1 MKRILTFLCVL
12 VLLACLSTF
21 GVAASAD
28 QHIVLSTFG
37 ESVMLTAKN
46 APAAWELPALKNG
59 EALREASKL
68 TLENATDA
76 ERRITLDHV
85 ALPYDNATALEYLNH
100 LYITVRDGKTVLYNG
115 TYSRINDEDGLKL
128 DYTLAAGESVDLTI
142 DLRCDYTFGG
152 SATGFENGS
161 VIDWKFYTVIR
172 SEVPNKDKPSVAFDD
187 PALREV
193 LIAACLSVV
202 LLVGVGVYEII
213 KKKR

>member
-1 MKRILTFLCVL
+1 MKRIIAYLCVL
-12 VLLACLSTF
+12 VLLASLSAF
-21 GVAASAD
+21 GVAAGAD

-46 APAAWELPALKNG
+46 EPTAWELPTLQNG
-59 EALREASKL
+59 EALREASTL
-68 TLENATDA
+68 TLENATDT
-76 ERRITLDHV
+76 ERHITLDHV

-100 LYITVRDGKTVLYNG
+100 LHITVCKGKTVLYSG
-115 TYSRINDEDGLKL
+115 AYSRINDKDGLKL
-128 DYTLAAGESVDLTI
+128 DCTLAAGESVDLTI
-142 DLRCDYTFGG
+142 DLRCDYTFSG
-152 SATGFENGS
+152 SATGFENGP

-193 LIAACLSVV
+193 LIAACLSVI

-213 KKKR
+213 RKKR